1 MILARTL
8 TLLAILGVVPSC
20 ALGQRAI
27 GAIVEM
33 VSGSVLLK
41 QDGKEVRLKPGI
53 DVARSLFVGDR
64 LYCEKAAKLTIRAG
78 SRTIELDE
86 NSGWYTI
93 APPESQQFKKV
104 VDAYGRTGGR
114 DRGDFTI
121 PILYA
126 PANESSVVAEQ
137 FIVRW
142 SPLKQSCLISF
153 VIQDSN
159 GREMWRQGEVNGPS
173 GLLRSTAAVRSLVN
187 YRENKG
193 SGVLQLKLRD
203 SCGNED
209 RVSFTLL
216 SVVDE
221 SSLNQELVAWDSEK
235 NPFMAHLGRASV
247 FVAYE
252 MFAQAADEYEAALKL
267 APASRALL
275 TRTIAAQRRTGN
287 RARAEELKR
296 RL

>member
-1 MILARTL
+1 MHSAARR
-8 TLLAILGVVPSC
+8 P
-20 ALGQRAI
+20 
-27 GAIVEM
+27 
-33 VSGSVLLK
+33 
-41 QDGKEVRLKPGI
+41 
-53 DVARSLFVGDR
+53 
-64 LYCEKAAKLTIRAG
+64 
-78 SRTIELDE
+78 
-86 NSGWYTI
+86 
-93 APPESQQFKKV
+93 
-104 VDAYGRTGGR
+104 
-114 DRGDFTI
+114 GDFTI

-137 FIVRW
+137 FVVRW
-142 SPLKQSCLISF
+142 SRLKQSCLISF

-159 GREMWRQGEVNGPS
+159 GREIWRQGEVNGPL
-173 GLLRSTAAVRSLVN
+173 GLLRSTAAVRSLLN

-221 SSLNQELVAWDSEK
+221 NSLKQELMAWDSEK
-235 NPFMAHLGRASV
+235 NQLMAHLGRASV

-252 MFAQAADEYEAALKL
+252 MFAQAADEYEAALEL
-267 APASRALL
+267 APTSRALS
-275 TRTIAAQRRTGN
+275 TRTIAAQRRNGN
-287 RARAEELKR
+287 RARAKELER